1 MASQE
6 VEPMGKESDHIHIS
20 ALTAAT
26 GISIQVEYLDR
37 GSDDSIIGHVFPE
50 GTTPQIYL
58 LYKPGHYD
66 ILYKW
71 KPHQDEVLQNIL
83 NLLDIS

>member
-1 MASQE
+1 
-6 VEPMGKESDHIHIS
+6 MGKESDHIHIS

-26 GISIQVEYLDR
+26 GVSIQVEYLDR
-37 GSDDSIIGHVFPE
+37 GSDDSVIGHVFPE

-66 ILYKW
+66 ILYK
-71 KPHQDEVLQNIL
+71 
-83 NLLDIS
+83 